1 MGEPC
6 RGAVAVCVGA
16 YLALLSAWRSPRP
29 LGAGA
34 AHAAEYGTGPWV
46 KGYTDIFG
54 GILPPQP
61 GLYVR
66 NDAYHYEGDVGARYL
81 TGMFSSKS
89 KRDIS
94 PTSWR

>member
-16 YLALLSAWRSPRP
+16 YFGIALSMALASGV
-29 LGAGA
+29 GAGA

-54 GILPPQP
+54 GILAAQP
-61 GLYVR
+61 G
-66 NDAYHYEGDVGARYL
+66 
-81 TGMFSSKS
+81 
-89 KRDIS
+89 
-94 PTSWR
+94 P